1 MQPSGPSV
9 EMPRFVNP
17 TGSSLPIKPP
27 FSFAGMTAR
36 VFPLRANIDSLQR
49 FVDNLLNF
57 IPAEVGRFRVPTPYV
72 YLMMLDYGKLALEAT
87 NLGWLAQK
95 EIMFCVPLEWY
106 KVVDGRWVFNDWAT
120 VAPFIYVDDDLS
132 MGLGRT
138 VYGWP
143 KTIATLTPTIAAWME
158 NPVAQVTQA
167 TVSTMVFPKLYY
179 GRKLEEH
186 VFLQVERAPPIS
198 SFRIP
203 PDVASPIAPWVI
215 ASNLAEAATGLG
227 RDVVGL
233 LRGLGIVPMNDGS
246 SAANSM
252 AMAGQMAQSAFPLRP
267 NLSANTLNLKQFR
280 RSNHPERYGFQAL
293 TNGPM
298 RLTSFNRM
306 GVLGQERVLFG
317 DLSGGYSIKLHQWPS
332 LPIVDALGLQVA
344 RRWIGADVA
353 GAEGIGI
360 VELKPVLPFWYDVN
374 MEYLGG
380 SNLVRRDDDGV
391 WHEDSTGRR
400 FEPARDDGKVSTE
413 ELRFN
418 TTLSSTIDSVA
429 GPFVFTEASIRV
441 LPLLASREK
450 LERLLDAYLNEP
462 LTSVDRG
469 TARERFTLWSADT
482 DVAYVYLTVTNIGGV
497 TSTRNNIGDWAD
509 FELAFLV
516 PVKHEREVRSGEWEL
531 LGVGLVPAFTFVDNT
546 IAATARSEVLGIPT
560 TRANFVKP
568 ESVWMDAGRTISGAR
583 QQLLEMHA
591 EVLPVIGEGQQS
603 QMRKLV
609 ELVQGAPGENVG
621 EAEWRV
627 SADEWCA
634 LLRKELERK
643 KGVEANAGTNRR
655 LQNLLALALELLGN
669 RQSFALYTMKQ
680 FRDVGDP
687 DRACYQ
693 SVVRVPRSFTN
704 VYDVREIEEPLIV
717 RLYEFPT
724 QPIVEALGLVGQNV
738 SATDT
743 AITWELQ
750 PVRPFTLRVTMEEG
764 LGERILHHTADGRW
778 RGPDKNDDDPTKSY
792 LDEEENIKVGRLLV
806 AQLDEG
812 DPRRMAEV
820 AYEFSLQPDRR
831 QDRLRLAEAKAA
843 IERIDPQLVVEMILS
858 REWGNFDENAH
869 WRQGRRELVV
879 RHANALAGIS
889 PDRLPEVEKAF
900 FTDALSQAGYQFQS
914 LSYGGT
920 KTLASYA
927 EAMIGKLTTLI
938 ELTAAMDSCWNRLD
952 EYGVWRNVG
961 PPPFLTRPSEREIVK
976 KILEGTRDLLD
987 ALTELGAEKLIGD
1000 APAPEIRAEHRVA
1013 ANMSAFQEIRANEPI
1028 KGLGKRIADALDGK
1042 ASQVEVLEQV
1052 WHAGASI
1059 LELATLA
1066 RQRSGIQRETL
1077 FTLLSGAS
1085 EKPDFVVRRDAAGP
1099 ERDRLFP
1106 LAESFDEDWYAGP
1119 AVAEASVGASKRS
1132 RKPGQRPAAE

>member
-1 MQPSGPSV
+1 MQPSGPSSQ
-9 EMPRFVNP
+9 MPRFANP

-49 FVDNLLNF
+49 FIDNHLNF
-57 IPAEVGRFRVPTPYV
+57 IPPEVGRFRVPAPYV

-87 NLGWLAQK
+87 NLGWLAQR

-120 VAPFIYVDDDLS
+120 IAPFIYVDDDLS

-158 NPVAQVTQA
+158 NPLAQVTQA

-179 GRKLEEH
+179 GRKLEEQ
-186 VFLQVERAPPIS
+186 VFLQVERTPPIS

-215 ASNLAEAATGLG
+215 ASNLAEAATGIG
-227 RDVVGL
+227 RDAVGL
-233 LRGLGIVPMNDGS
+233 LRGLGVMPMNEGS

-252 AMAGQMAQSAFPLRP
+252 AMVGQMVQSTFPLRP

-280 RSNHPERYGFQAL
+280 RSSIPERYGFQAL

-306 GVLGQERVLFG
+306 GILGQERVLFG

-332 LPIVDALGLQVA
+332 LPIVETLGLQVA
-344 RRWIGADVA
+344 RRWIGAEVV
-353 GAEGIGI
+353 GAEGIRV

-374 MEYLGG
+374 MEYLAG
-380 SNLVRRDDDGV
+380 SNVVRRGEDGV
-391 WHEDSTGRR
+391 WHEDGTGRR
-400 FEPARDDGKVSTE
+400 FEPARVDGKVVPE

-441 LPLLASREK
+441 LPLLASRRK
-450 LERLLDAYLNEP
+450 LEQVLDEYFNEP
-462 LTSVDRG
+462 LKDVGRG
-469 TARERFTLWSADT
+469 SPRERFSLWSADT
-482 DVAYVYLTVTNIGGV
+482 DDAYVYLTVTNIGEV
-497 TSTRNNIGDWAD
+497 TSTTNNIGDWAD

-516 PVKHEREVRSGEWEL
+516 PVKHERQNAANEWEL
-531 LGVGLVPAFTFVDNT
+531 RGVGLVPAFTFVDNT

-568 ESVWMDAGRTISGAR
+568 ESVWMDSGRTISGAR
-583 QQLLEMHA
+583 QRLLEMHA

-603 QMRKLV
+603 QLRKLV
-609 ELVQGAPGENVG
+609 ELVQGVPGEDVG

-627 SADEWCA
+627 NADGWCA
-634 LLRKELERK
+634 LLRRELDRK
-643 KGVEANAGTNRR
+643 KNVEANVGTNKS
-655 LQNLLALALELLGN
+655 LQNLLALTLELLGN
-669 RQSFALYTMKQ
+669 HQPFALYTMKQ
-680 FRDVGDP
+680 FRDVADP

-704 VYDVREIEEPLIV
+704 VYDVREIDEPLIV
-717 RLYEFPT
+717 RLYDFPT

-743 AITWELQ
+743 AIAWELQ

-764 LGERILHHTADGRW
+764 LGERILHHSADGTW
-778 RGPDKNDDDPTKSY
+778 QDQDDGDPSKSY
-792 LDEEENIKVGRLLV
+792 LDKQENVNVGPLLV
-806 AQLDEG
+806 AHLDEG

-820 AYEFSLQPDRR
+820 AYEFSLRPDLR
-831 QDRLRLAEAKAA
+831 QDRLSLTDAREA

-858 REWGNFDENAH
+858 REWGNWDENAR
-869 WRQGRRELVV
+869 WRRGRRELVA
-879 RHANALAGIS
+879 RHAKALAGIS
-889 PDRLPEVEKAF
+889 PDRLPEAETTF
-900 FTDALSQAGYQFQS
+900 FRDALSQTGYQFQS
-914 LSYGGT
+914 LSYGAT
-920 KTLASYA
+920 QTLARYA
-927 EAMIGKLTTLI
+927 DAMIDNLRTLI
-938 ELTAAMDSCWNRLD
+938 DLTAAMDSCWNRLD
-952 EYGVWRNVG
+952 EYGVWQTAG
-961 PPPFLTRPSEREIVK
+961 PPPFLTRPPEEAIVR

-987 ALTELGAEKLIGD
+987 AVTKLGTQQLIGD
-1000 APAPEIRAEHRVA
+1000 APAPEIRAEHRVG
-1013 ANMSAFQEIRANEPI
+1013 ANVSAFHEITTNEPV
-1028 KGLGKRIADALDGK
+1028 KGLRESIVDALDGK
-1042 ASQVEVLEQV
+1042 GSEVEVLNRV
-1052 WHAGASI
+1052 WRAGTAI

-1066 RQRSGIQRETL
+1066 RQRSGMQRETL
-1077 FTLLSGAS
+1077 FTLLSGAW
-1085 EKPDFVVRRDAAGP
+1085 EKPDFVVRRDAAGA

-1106 LAESFDEDWYAGP
+1106 LAQSWDEEWYAGP
-1119 AVAEASVGASKRS
+1119 AVAEAEVAERRRP
-1132 RKPGQRPAAE
+1132 RKARQSPAAE